1 MLAQPCPSA
10 NVRLPSPRSDALLI
24 FLASHSAL
32 LSLSVALPAPVWRTA
47 YLHEI
52 TVELKTRRY
61 IEYWIWCCRRENSAA
76 TATVPFY
83 WDPTPPPIWM
93 HVICARTDSRT
104 GIATIGRT
112 TAACAA
118 WVSVRGAAFTR
129 RSSRRCGDSA
139 FLPLLLL
146 LLLLRH
152 GQHPHS
158 HALHIRTPTPVFL
171 SYLILSYRM
180 LSLLWVA
187 SVLQGTH
194 RASFLSSLVPP
205 THARQATVVALWHS
219 IILTLA
225 SFWPPRITDTH
236 NQVHVFAIGVLAAGC
251 CSYCHPVLCRT
262 HDYSVVR
269 PTERNYTCH
278 GARWCWTTRLE
289 THWCGVIAAGLVDG
303 AQTRRLWRIQS
314 YWHSAFISIAP
325 QIVEVLLWQPLF
337 SKVDLCFREQWPF
350 LHYGR

>member
-146 LLLLRH
+146 LLLRH
-152 GQHPHS
+152 GQHHHS

-171 SYLILSYRM
+171 SYLILSYVIVVMSGKRPARDPSCE
-180 LSLLWVA
+180 LFVELGATDPCTASNRGRIVA
-187 SVLQGTH
+187 FH
-194 RASFLSSLVPP
+194 YP
-205 THARQATVVALWHS
+205 
-219 IILTLA
+219 
-225 SFWPPRITDTH
+225 
-236 NQVHVFAIGVLAAGC
+236 
-251 CSYCHPVLCRT
+251 Y
-262 HDYSVVR
+262 
-269 PTERNYTCH
+269 
-278 GARWCWTTRLE
+278 
-289 THWCGVIAAGLVDG
+289 AGLVL
-303 AQTRRLWRIQS
+303 ATSNHR
-314 YWHSAFISIAP
+314 HS
-325 QIVEVLLWQPLF
+325 
-337 SKVDLCFREQWPF
+337 
-350 LHYGR
+350 